1 MALWARRYEHSDV
14 SAGVSLLYSQALKAL
29 FRMDSAGLRCMKRLS
44 CWCAAFDKGDLLY
57 LRDEEEKKR
66 FKEEELRESER
77 LQFLR
82 MQASTGIPKEVPM
95 SLPPKPP
102 NPDNPPQK

>member
-1 MALWARRYEHSDV
+1 MSFGLHFTESTV
-14 SAGVSLLYSQALKAL
+14 QSCSQAVCSGLS
-29 FRMDSAGLRCMKRLS
+29 RIELRCW
-44 CWCAAFDKGDLLY
+44 CCAAFDKGDLLY

-66 FKEEELRESER
+66 FKEEELRDSER

-82 MQASTGIPKEVPM
+82 MQASTSTPKEAPAP
-95 SLPPKPP
+95 LPPKAP